1 MYTFNALH
9 ELEVFTRTQI
19 NILNAKIDA
28 LDITDMTAPWETM
41 YGELKA
47 YNRILGAIQNAR
59 HMDEAHARRIRE
71 EIEVREEQLRAET
84 FPEIVRYLDPN

>member
-9 ELEVFTRTQI
+9 ELEVFVQTQI
-19 NILNAKIDA
+19 NILNAKIDSI
-28 LDITDMTAPWETM
+28 DITDLEAPWETM

-47 YNRILGAIQNAR
+47 YNRTLGAIQNAR
-59 HMDEAHARRIRE
+59 HMDKAQSRT
-71 EIEVREEQLRAET
+71 ET